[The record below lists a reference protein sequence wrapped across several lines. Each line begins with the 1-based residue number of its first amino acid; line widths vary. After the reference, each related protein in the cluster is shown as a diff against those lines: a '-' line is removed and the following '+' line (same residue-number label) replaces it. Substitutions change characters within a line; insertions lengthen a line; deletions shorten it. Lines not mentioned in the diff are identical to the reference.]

1 MSSDGQ
7 DGRAGLEAQRR
18 AIAAACR
25 RRGWQLL
32 EPVEEADFSA
42 DELRRPGVQEAL
54 RVLEFA
60 DAKALVAWKLDSLSR
75 LLLDLACLLASA
87 QKQGW
92 ALAALDCTLKTT
104 TPAGQAMA
112 NVLATFAPFE
122 RRLISQRTRQAL
134 AAKRAQGVRLGRPP
148 KMSQYAIER
157 IRRER
162 AAGTAWPRSRTDS
175 TPTASPPHRAAG
187 AGIRPPS
194 ATRSTAQTDRLSPR
208 RRMREQRHPWP
219 AHALR

>member
-1 MSSDGQ
+1 MRSRGRQRGRGRDELRGGVSGGRVSTDGQ
-7 DGRAGLEAQRR
+7 DGHAGLEAQRR

-54 RVLEFA
+54 RVLELA

-87 QKQGW
+87 QQQGW

-104 TPAGQAMA
+104 TPPG
-112 NVLATFAPFE
+112 
-122 RRLISQRTRQAL
+122 S
-134 AAKRAQGVRLGRPP
+134 
-148 KMSQYAIER
+148 
-157 IRRER
+157 
-162 AAGTAWPRSRTDS
+162 RSRTC
-175 TPTASPPHRAAG
+175 SPPS
-187 AGIRPPS
+187 PPS
-194 ATRSTAQTDRLSPR
+194 SGA
-208 RRMREQRHPWP
+208 
-219 AHALR
+219 

>member
-54 RVLEFA
+54 RMLEFA

-87 QKQGW
+87 QQQGW

-104 TPAGQAMA
+104 TPAGEQVA

-134 AAKRAQGVRLGRPP
+134 AAKRAQGVRLARPP
-148 KMSQYAIER
+148 RMSQYAIER

-162 AAGTAWPRSRTDS
+162 AAGNSLAAIANGLNADR
-175 TPTASPPHRAAG
+175 TPTAQGGRRWYPAT
-187 AGIRPPS
+187 IRY
-194 ATRSTAQTDRLSPR
+194 TLNRTN
-208 RRMREQRHPWP
+208 
-219 AHALR
+219 